1 MRRSLF
7 RLELA
12 FFGLTLNE
20 IPQARLNL
28 FTQIHEICFHGQGGY
43 DWETVYN
50 MPVWLRMFT
59 FNKIKEYNENQTTAM
74 KEAYSSK
81 SNSTTL
87 IDSEGNIN
95 KDQFKKL
102 TNETLMNRNK
112 S

>member
-7 RLELA
+7 QLGLA

-20 IPQARLNL
+20 VPQARLSL

-59 FNKIKEYNENQTTAM
+59 FNKIKEYNENQTAAM

-87 IDSEGNIN
+87 VDSDGNTN

>member
-1 MRRSLF
+1 MS
-7 RLELA
+7 
-12 FFGLTLNE
+12 E
-20 IPQARLNL
+20 IPQARLAL

-59 FNKIKEYNENQTTAM
+59 FNKIKEYYENQNSQSQNAG
-74 KEAYSSK
+74 KP
-81 SNSTTL
+81 NSTQLVNT
-87 IDSEGNIN
+87 DGTVN
-95 KDQFKKL
+95 KDQFQKI